1 MSKAMRHADERTH
14 PHQRGFT
21 LLEVMV
27 ALAVLAITMG
37 ALIKVTDSYA
47 FNAGYLQEKTLGQWI
62 AENKAVEYRL
72 MQEFPTVGNKTGE
85 TEMARVD
92 WQWRVK
98 VSNTDDKR
106 LRRLDISVAL
116 KQRDLDN
123 PITTLVAFV
132 GEPL

>member
-1 MSKAMRHADERTH
+1 MSSYRGQPMRGMICRHH
-14 PHQRGFT
+14 GFT

-27 ALAVLAITMG
+27 ALAILAIVMG

-47 FNAGYLQEKTLGQWI
+47 FNAGYLQQKTLAQWI
-62 AENKAVEYRL
+62 AENKAVEYQL
-72 MQEFPTVGNKTGE
+72 MQEFPAVGKKEGQI
-85 TEMARVD
+85 EMAKVE

-98 VSNTDDKR
+98 VSNTEDRR

-116 KQRDLDN
+116 KDGDLDT

-132 GEPL
+132 GQPL

>member
-1 MSKAMRHADERTH
+1 MSNSLRHVECT
-14 PHQRGFT
+14 HQRQLGFT

-27 ALAVLAITMG
+27 ALAVLAIVMG

-47 FNAGYLQEKTLGQWI
+47 FNAGYLQEKTLAQWI
-62 AENKAVEYRL
+62 AENKAVEYQL
-72 MQEFPTVGNKTGE
+72 MQEFPAVGSKSGE

-98 VSNTDDKR
+98 VSNTEDKR

-116 KQRDLDN
+116 KQGDLDT

>member
-1 MSKAMRHADERTH
+1 MSKASRQTVKSAH

-47 FNAGYLQEKTLGQWI
+47 FNAGYLQEKTLAQWV
-62 AENKAVEYRL
+62 AENKAVEYQL
-72 MQEFPTVGNKTGE
+72 MQEFPAVGSKSGE
-85 TEMARVD
+85 TEMAKVD

-116 KQRDLDN
+116 KQGDLDT
-123 PITTLVAFV
+123 PVTTLVAFV

>member
-1 MSKAMRHADERTH
+1 MSKAAQQIIRSKHQ
-14 PHQRGFT
+14 QRGFT

-27 ALAVLAITMG
+27 ALAVLAIVMG

-47 FNAGYLQEKTLGQWI
+47 FNAGYLQEKTLAQWI
-62 AENKAVEYRL
+62 AENKAVEYQL
-72 MQEFPTVGNKTGE
+72 MQEFPAVGSKSGE
-85 TEMARVD
+85 TEMAKVD

-98 VSNTDDKR
+98 VSNTEDKR

-116 KQRDLDN
+116 KQGDLDA

>member
-1 MSKAMRHADERTH
+1 MSNVLRHTIKNTNHR
-14 PHQRGFT
+14 HQGFT
-21 LLEVMV
+21 LLEVLV
-27 ALAVLAITMG
+27 ALAVLAIVMG

-47 FNAGYLQEKTLGQWI
+47 FNAGYLQEKTLAQWI
-62 AENKAVEYRL
+62 AENKAVEYQL
-72 MQEFPTVGNKTGE
+72 MQEFPPVGSKEGE
-85 TEMARVD
+85 TEMAKVD

-116 KQRDLDN
+116 KQGDLDT

-132 GEPL
+132 GQPL

>member
-1 MSKAMRHADERTH
+1 MSKVLRQSVIM
-14 PHQRGFT
+14 HQKGFT
-21 LLEVMV
+21 LLEVLV
-27 ALAVLAITMG
+27 ALAILAIVMG

-47 FNAGYLQEKTLGQWI
+47 FNAVYLQEKTLAQWI

-72 MQEFPTVGNKTGE
+72 MQEFPAVGNKTGE

-106 LRRLDISVAL
+106 LRRLDVSVAL
-116 KQRDLDN
+116 KQGDLDN

>member
-1 MSKAMRHADERTH
+1 MSKVLRQSVIM
-14 PHQRGFT
+14 HQKGFT
-21 LLEVMV
+21 LLEVLV
-27 ALAVLAITMG
+27 ALAILAIVMG

-47 FNAGYLQEKTLGQWI
+47 FNAIYLQEKTLAQWI

-72 MQEFPTVGNKTGE
+72 MQEFPAVGNKTGE
-85 TEMARVD
+85 TEMAKVD

-116 KQRDLDN
+116 EQGDLDN

>member
-1 MSKAMRHADERTH
+1 MHTPRKQS
-14 PHQRGFT
+14 GFT

-27 ALAVLAITMG
+27 ALAILAIVMG

-47 FNAGYLQEKTLGQWI
+47 FNAGYLQQKTLAQWL
-62 AENKAVEYRL
+62 AENKAVEYQV
-72 MQEFPTVGNKTGE
+72 MQEFPAIGNKEGQ
-85 TEMARVD
+85 TEMAMVE

-98 VSNTDDKR
+98 VSNTADRR

-116 KQRDLDN
+116 KDGGLDA

-132 GEPL
+132 GQPR

>member
-1 MSKAMRHADERTH
+1 MSNAPRQVSKCKH
-14 PHQRGFT
+14 PRQQGFT

-27 ALAVLAITMG
+27 ALAILAIVMG

-47 FNAGYLQEKTLGQWI
+47 FNAGYLQEKTLAQWI
-62 AENKAVEYRL
+62 AENKAVEYQL
-72 MQEFPTVGNKTGE
+72 MQEFPVVGSKEGM
-85 TEMARVD
+85 TEMAKVE

-98 VSNTDDKR
+98 VSNTEDKR

-116 KQRDLDN
+116 QQGDLDT

-132 GEPL
+132 GQPL

>member
-1 MSKAMRHADERTH
+1 MSSHRRQPGYGMFRHH
-14 PHQRGFT
+14 HGFT

-27 ALAVLAITMG
+27 ALAILAIVMG

-47 FNAGYLQEKTLGQWI
+47 YNAGYLQQKTLAQWI
-62 AENKAVEYRL
+62 AENKAVEYQL
-72 MQEFPTVGNKTGE
+72 LEEFPAVGNKEGQ
-85 TEMARVD
+85 TEMAKVE

-98 VSNTDDKR
+98 VSNTEDRR

-116 KQRDLDN
+116 KDGDLDT

-132 GEPL
+132 GQPL

>member
-1 MSKAMRHADERTH
+1 MSRPAQQIIRSKHQ
-14 PHQRGFT
+14 QRGFT
-21 LLEVMV
+21 LLEVLV
-27 ALAVLAITMG
+27 ALAILAITMG

-47 FNAGYLQEKTLGQWI
+47 FNAGYLQEKTLAQWI
-62 AENKAVEYRL
+62 AENKAVEYHL
-72 MQEFPTVGNKTGE
+72 MKEFPAVGSKTGE

-116 KQRDLDN
+116 KQGDLDS
-123 PITTLVAFV
+123 PITTLIAFV